1 MKTVPAKAGIVVS
14 GGSKKNVLARMNK
27 DAGKQAAARAA
38 LEFVT
43 PGKVLGVGT
52 GSTVNFLIDELAA
65 QGVKIAGAVSSSN
78 ASTDRLR
85 VAGFQVLDLNDVGAI
100 DTYIDGADE
109 TNHRRHLIKGGGAA
123 LTREKIIAAASAR
136 FVCIADASKLVD
148 TLGAFPLPVEVIPMA
163 RRYVAH
169 MLERMGGRPVWRQ
182 QVTTDNGNHI
192 LDVHGLR
199 ISDPVATEQAINQIV
214 GVVTVGLFAARPAD
228 LVILGGAD
236 GIRRF

>member
-14 GGSKKNVLARMNK
+14 GDSKKNERGRMNK
-27 DAGKQAAARAA
+27 DTGKQAAARAA

-43 PGKVLGVGT
+43 PGRILGVGT

-78 ASTDRLR
+78 GSTQRLQA
-85 VAGFQVLDLNDVGAI
+85 AGFRVLDLNEVGTI

-109 TNHRRHLIKGGGAA
+109 TNHQRQLIKGGGAA
-123 LTREKIIAAASAR
+123 LTREKIIAAASR
-136 FVCIADASKLVD
+136 QFVCIADESKLVD

-163 RRYVAH
+163 RVYVSG

-182 QVTTDNGNHI
+182 AVVTDNGNHI

-199 ISDPVATEQAINQIV
+199 ITDPVATEQAINQIV

-228 LVILGGAD
+228 LVILGGAG
-236 GIRRF
+236 GIRRV